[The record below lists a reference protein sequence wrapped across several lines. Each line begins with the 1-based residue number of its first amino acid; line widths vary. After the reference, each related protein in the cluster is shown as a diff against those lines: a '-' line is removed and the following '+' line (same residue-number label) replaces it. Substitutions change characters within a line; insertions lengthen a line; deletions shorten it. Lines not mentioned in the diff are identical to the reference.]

1 MDIYRLLHSTST
13 ESFSSSHGTFTK
25 IDHILRHEAHL
36 NNFKRIEIIHCLFSD
51 LNRIKLDNNRRK
63 IAGKFQTLG
72 G

>member
-25 IDHILRHEAHL
+25 IDHILRHETHL
-36 NNFKRIEIIHCLFSD
+36 NNFKRIEIIQCLLSD
-51 LNRIKLDNNRRK
+51 LNRINLDVNKRK
-63 IAGKFQTLG
+63 IVGKFQTLG